1 MAKIKHLFY
10 CFVIIST
17 SFGFINHATAQDST
31 GIEIEN
37 PENIIPQQYE
47 IREVSVTGLVTG
59 RESYLISSSGLRTG
73 ATITIPGDDISNAIK
88 QIYRTNLFSD
98 VQILYERFPGNLV
111 DIEIAVEEQP
121 RLQRYEIEGV
131 KRSQRRDLNERL
143 NLISGLAV
151 TEAVKSQALNT
162 IQRYFSEEGYWNT
175 SIDVI
180 EEPSETNPDRVN
192 LTFSV
197 FRGDRIKVREINFE
211 GNNEFSDRQLRKSFD
226 SIKQDRWWRIF
237 TRHVY
242 TEEAYNEG
250 IENLKLFYRENGF
263 RDIRVLEDSIYVDA
277 WRHGRDGVYFNINVD
292 PGPQYKVRNITW
304 EGNTVYTD
312 EQLTQTLGFENGD
325 IFNETKFQQNLEI
338 NQSESDVTSLYQN
351 IGYLF
356 FQVMENIEI
365 VGEDSLDLHFE
376 IIEDEIATV
385 REVSFTGNT
394 KTHDDVV
401 RRALRTVPGNTYS
414 RSAIIRTIR
423 ELGQL
428 GYFTPEGITPDLQP
442 NRQERTVDIEY
453 GLDETQGSDNFEF
466 SGGFGGRQI
475 GIILAARVNFNNFSV
490 QRMFEPGG
498 WNPIPSGDGQKLSL
512 GIQVTGSGFQSYN
525 FSFTEPW
532 LRGRPTSLGVSLS
545 YDLLNYSNRGGSFFN
560 SQRSGINER
569 NELFSASVSLGRRL
583 DWPDDFFQQQTVLT
597 FNHYNVDGINQFFD
611 DGKADLLTLRQ
622 VIERNSTDSPISPS
636 TGSKFSVSAEVALP
650 VPGFSQFYKLKTG
663 YQHHATIVDK
673 LVLSSTVDYGYM
685 GYFSDNNRS
694 NFQRFFLGG
703 TELQQRQNF
712 TNDNINM
719 RGFPGGRGGV
729 ISPVNDQ
736 RNLIGGRVFSKYSL
750 ELRYPAVQSEQL
762 QLIPYAFV
770 DAGNTYSEL
779 ENFDPFELKRAAG
792 FGARIFLPILGLVD
806 ISYGYRLDGTTPSL
820 QNSTGLRPGEWEFL
834 FNIGAPF

>member
-1 MAKIKHLFY
+1 VAKIKHLFY
-10 CFVIIST
+10 CFVIVFISL
-17 SFGFINHATAQDST
+17 GFFNHASAQDTTSVD
-31 GIEIEN
+31 IQN

-47 IREVSVTGLVTG
+47 IREVTVTGLVTG
-59 RESYLISSSGLRTG
+59 RESYLVSSSGLLVG
-73 ATITIPGDDISNAIK
+73 STITIPGEDISNAIK

-98 VQILYERFPGNLV
+98 VQILYETFSGNLV

-151 TEAVKSQALNT
+151 TESVKSQAVNT
-162 IQRYFSEEGYWNT
+162 IERYFSEEGYWET
-175 SIDVI
+175 SIEVT
-180 EEPSETNPDRVN
+180 EAPSESNPDRVN

-197 FRGDRIKVREINFE
+197 TRGDRLKVREINFE
-211 GNNEFSDRQLRKSFD
+211 GNEEFSDRRLRKSFG

-242 TEEAYNEG
+242 TEETYSEG
-250 IENLKLFYRENGF
+250 IENLKLFYRENGY
-263 RDIRVLEDSIYVDA
+263 RDIRVLSDSIYVDT

-312 EQLTQTLGFENGD
+312 EQLTQTLGFEKGD
-325 IFNETKFQQNLEI
+325 IFNETKFQQNLDI
-338 NQSESDVTSLYQN
+338 NQDESDVTSLYQN

-365 VGEDSLDLHFE
+365 VGEDSLDLNFE
-376 IIEDEIATV
+376 IIEDEIATI
-385 REVSFTGNT
+385 REVSFSGNT

-401 RRALRTVPGNTYS
+401 RRTLRTVPGNTYS

-453 GLDETQGSDNFEF
+453 GLDENQGSDNFEF

-545 YDLLNYSNRGGSFFN
+545 YDLLNFSNRAGFF
-560 SQRSGINER
+560 SQNTASTTER
-569 NELFSASVSLGRRL
+569 NELISASVSLGRRL
-583 DWPDDFFQQQTVLT
+583 DWPDDFFTQRTVLT
-597 FNHYNVDGINQFFD
+597 FNSYNVDGINQFFE
-611 DGKADLLTLRQ
+611 DGNADLLTLRQ
-622 VIERNSTDSPISPS
+622 EIERNSTDSPISPS
-636 TGSKFSVSAEVALP
+636 TGSKFNVSAEVALP
-650 VPGFSQFYKLKTG
+650 VPGFSQFYKVKTG

-729 ISPVNDQ
+729 ISPVNENQ
-736 RNLIGGRVFSKYSL
+736 NLIGGRVFSKYSL

-779 ENFDPFELKRAAG
+779 EDFDPFNLKRSAG

-806 ISYGYRLDGTTPSL
+806 ISYGYRLDGTEPSR
-820 QNSTGLRPGEWEFL
+820 QNTSGLRPGEWEFL

>member
-10 CFVIIST
+10 CFVIVCFSI
-17 SFGFINHATAQDST
+17 GFSQQASAQDTTSV
-31 GIEIEN
+31 EIQN

-47 IREVSVTGLVTG
+47 VREVTVTGLVTG
-59 RESYLISSSGLRTG
+59 RESYLVSSSGLVVG
-73 ATITIPGDDISNAIK
+73 STITIPGEDISNAIK

-98 VQILYERFPGNLV
+98 VQILYETFPGNLV

-121 RLQRYEIEGV
+121 RLQRYEITGV

-151 TEAVKSQALNT
+151 TESVKSQAVNT
-162 IQRYFSEEGYWNT
+162 IERYFSQEGYWDT
-175 SIDVI
+175 SIEVR
-180 EEPSETNPDRVN
+180 EEQSETNTERVN
-192 LTFSV
+192 LTFDV
-197 FRGDRIKVREINFE
+197 TPGDRLKVREINFE
-211 GNNEFSDRQLRKSFD
+211 GNNEFSDRRLRKSFD

-242 TEEAYNEG
+242 TEETYNEG
-250 IENLKLFYRENGF
+250 IENLKLFYRENGY
-263 RDIRVLEDSIYVDA
+263 RDVRVLSDSIYVDT
-277 WRHGRDGVYFNINVD
+277 WRHGRDGVYMNINVD

-312 EQLTQTLGFENGD
+312 EQLTQTLGFEKGD
-325 IFNETKFQQNLEI
+325 IFNETKFDQNLNI
-338 NQSESDVTSLYQN
+338 NQAESDVTSLYQN

-356 FQVMENIEI
+356 FNVMENIEV
-365 VGEDSLDLHFE
+365 VGEDSLDINLE
-376 IIEDEIATV
+376 IIEDEIATI
-385 REVSFTGNT
+385 RAVSFSGNT

-401 RRALRTVPGNTYS
+401 RRTIRTVPGNTYS
-414 RSAIIRTIR
+414 RSAIIRTLR

-453 GLDETQGSDNFEF
+453 NLDENQGSDNFEF

-545 YDLLNYSNRGGSFFN
+545 YDLLNYSNRAGFF
-560 SQRSGINER
+560 SQNTASTSER
-569 NELFSASVSLGRRL
+569 NELISASVSLGRRL
-583 DWPDDFFQQQTVLT
+583 DWPDDFFQQSTVLT
-597 FNHYNVDGINQFFD
+597 FNRYNVDGINQFFD
-611 DGKADLLTLRQ
+611 DGQANLLTLRQ
-622 VIERNSTDSPISPS
+622 IIERNSTDSPISPS
-636 TGSKFSVSAEVALP
+636 TGSKFNVSAEVALP
-650 VPGFSQFYKLKTG
+650 VPGFSQFYKVKTG

-719 RGFPGGRGGV
+719 RGYPGGRGGV
-729 ISPVNDQ
+729 ISPVNENQ
-736 RNLIGGRVFSKYSL
+736 NLIGGRVFSKYSL
-750 ELRYPAVQSEQL
+750 ELRYPAVASEQL

-770 DAGNTYSEL
+770 DAGNTYNEL
-779 ENFDPFELKRAAG
+779 EDFDPFNLKRSAG

-806 ISYGYRLDGTTPSL
+806 ISYGYRLDGTEPSR
-820 QNSTGLRPGEWEFL
+820 QNTSGLRPGEWEFL

>member
-10 CFVIIST
+10 CFVIVFISL
-17 SFGFINHATAQDST
+17 GFFNHASAQDTT
-31 GIEIEN
+31 GVEIQN
-37 PENIIPQQYE
+37 PENIIPQQFE
-47 IREVSVTGLVTG
+47 IREVIVTGLVTG
-59 RESYLISSSGLRTG
+59 RESYLVSSSGLLVG
-73 ATITIPGDDISNAIK
+73 STITIPGEDISNAIK

-98 VQILYERFPGNLV
+98 VQILYETFSGNLV

-151 TEAVKSQALNT
+151 TESVKSQAVNT
-162 IQRYFSEEGYWNT
+162 IERYFSEEGYWET
-175 SIDVI
+175 SIEVT
-180 EEPSETNPDRVN
+180 EAPSESNPDRVN

-197 FRGDRIKVREINFE
+197 TRGDRLKVREINFE
-211 GNNEFSDRQLRKSFD
+211 GNEEFSDRRLRKSFG

-242 TEEAYNEG
+242 TEETYSEG
-250 IENLKLFYRENGF
+250 IENLKLFYRENGY
-263 RDIRVLEDSIYVDA
+263 RDIRVLSDSIYVDT

-312 EQLTQTLGFENGD
+312 EQLTQTLGFEKGD
-325 IFNETKFQQNLEI
+325 IFNETKFQQNLDI
-338 NQSESDVTSLYQN
+338 NQDESDVTSLYQN

-365 VGEDSLDLHFE
+365 VGEDSLDLNFE
-376 IIEDEIATV
+376 IIEDEIATI
-385 REVSFTGNT
+385 REVSFSGNT

-401 RRALRTVPGNTYS
+401 RRTLRTVPGNTYS

-453 GLDETQGSDNFEF
+453 GLDENQGSDNFEF

-545 YDLLNYSNRGGSFFN
+545 YDLLNFSNRAGFF
-560 SQRSGINER
+560 SQNTASTTER
-569 NELFSASVSLGRRL
+569 NELISASVSLGRRL
-583 DWPDDFFQQQTVLT
+583 DWPDDFFTQRTVLT
-597 FNHYNVDGINQFFD
+597 FNSYNVDGINQFFE
-611 DGKADLLTLRQ
+611 DGNADLLTLRQ
-622 VIERNSTDSPISPS
+622 EIERNSTDSPISPS
-636 TGSKFSVSAEVALP
+636 TGSKFNVSAEVALP
-650 VPGFSQFYKLKTG
+650 VPGFSQFYKVKTG

-729 ISPVNDQ
+729 ISPVNENQ
-736 RNLIGGRVFSKYSL
+736 NLIGGRVFSKYSL

-779 ENFDPFELKRAAG
+779 EDFDPFNLKRSAG

-806 ISYGYRLDGTTPSL
+806 ISYGYRLDGTEPSR
-820 QNSTGLRPGEWEFL
+820 QNTSGLRPGEWEFL

>member
-1 MAKIKHLFY
+1 VAKIKHLFY
-10 CFVIIST
+10 CFVIVFISL
-17 SFGFINHATAQDST
+17 GFFNHASAQDTT
-31 GIEIEN
+31 GVEIQN
-37 PENIIPQQYE
+37 PENIIPQQFE
-47 IREVSVTGLVTG
+47 IREVIVTGLVTG
-59 RESYLISSSGLRTG
+59 RESYLVSSSGLLVG
-73 ATITIPGDDISNAIK
+73 STITIPGEDISNAIK

-98 VQILYERFPGNLV
+98 VQILYETFSGNLV

-151 TEAVKSQALNT
+151 TESVKSQAVNT
-162 IQRYFSEEGYWNT
+162 IERYFSEEGYWET
-175 SIDVI
+175 SIEVT
-180 EEPSETNPDRVN
+180 EAPSESNPDRVN

-197 FRGDRIKVREINFE
+197 TRGDRLKVREINFE
-211 GNNEFSDRQLRKSFD
+211 GNEEFSDRRLRKSFG

-242 TEEAYNEG
+242 TEETYSEG
-250 IENLKLFYRENGF
+250 IENLKLFYRENGY
-263 RDIRVLEDSIYVDA
+263 RDIRVLSDSIYVDT

-312 EQLTQTLGFENGD
+312 EQLTQTLGFEKGD
-325 IFNETKFQQNLEI
+325 IFNETKFQQNLDI
-338 NQSESDVTSLYQN
+338 NQDESDVTSLYQN

-365 VGEDSLDLHFE
+365 VGEDSLDLNFE
-376 IIEDEIATV
+376 IIEDEIATI
-385 REVSFTGNT
+385 REVSFSGNT

-401 RRALRTVPGNTYS
+401 RRTLRTVPGNTYS

-453 GLDETQGSDNFEF
+453 GLDENQGSDNFEF

-545 YDLLNYSNRGGSFFN
+545 YDLLNFSNRAGFF
-560 SQRSGINER
+560 SQNTASTTER
-569 NELFSASVSLGRRL
+569 NELISASVSLGRRL
-583 DWPDDFFQQQTVLT
+583 DWPDDFFTQRTVLT
-597 FNHYNVDGINQFFD
+597 FNSYNVDGINQFFE
-611 DGKADLLTLRQ
+611 DGNADLLTLRQ
-622 VIERNSTDSPISPS
+622 EIERNSTDSPISPS
-636 TGSKFSVSAEVALP
+636 TGSKFNVSAEVALP
-650 VPGFSQFYKLKTG
+650 VPGFSQFYKVKTG

-729 ISPVNDQ
+729 ISPVNENQ
-736 RNLIGGRVFSKYSL
+736 NLIGGRVFSKYSL

-779 ENFDPFELKRAAG
+779 EDFDPFNLKRSAG

-806 ISYGYRLDGTTPSL
+806 ISYGYRLDGTEPSR
-820 QNSTGLRPGEWEFL
+820 QNTSGLRPGEWEFL